1 MSLCVCGEPVPE
13 RVLPA
18 ADESVV
24 IADGTIPVDA
34 FHVVSTGVGHHD
46 PSATAPSWTSATA
59 NARFVIKV
67 SRGIDN
73 DAGEIL
79 GKQPRRRRHIGEC
92 ARWVEVMPQID
103 DPGITHAL
111 WM

>member
-1 MSLCVCGEPVPE
+1 M
-13 RVLPA
+13 PA

-24 IADGTIPVDA
+24 IADGAVPINTVQVI
-34 FHVVSTGVGHHD
+34 GVGIRHHG
-46 PSATAPSWTSATA
+46 SRATPPSWTSATA
-59 NARFVIKV
+59 DAGLFIKV

-73 DAGEIL
+73 DAGAIL
-79 GKQPRRRRHIGEC
+79 RKQPRRGRHIGEC
-92 ARWVEVMPQID
+92 ARWVEVMPEID

>member
-1 MSLCVCGEPVPE
+1 MSLFVYREPVPE

-24 IADGTIPVDA
+24 IADGAIPVDA
-34 FHVVSTGVGHHD
+34 VEVIGTGIGHHG
-46 PSATAPSWTSATA
+46 PGATAPPWTSATA
-59 NARFVIKV
+59 NAGFVIKV
-67 SRGIDN
+67 GRGIDD

-79 GKQPRRRRHIGEC
+79 RKQPRTNRHIGEC
-92 ARWVEVMPQID
+92 ARWVEVVPQID
-103 DPGITHAL
+103 DPGITHGL

>member
-1 MSLCVCGEPVPE
+1 MSSFVYREPVPE

-34 FHVVSTGVGHHD
+34 SQVVSAGIGHHH
-46 PSATAPSWTSATA
+46 PGATAPSWTSATA

-79 GKQPRRRRHIGEC
+79 RKQPRRGRHIGEC
-92 ARWVEVMPQID
+92 ARWVEVMPEID